1 MSEYMRVVIPHDP
14 YCYPN
19 TNVLINKFNITN
31 LPNLAQAE
39 AMFSAIALRV
49 LYDSPL
55 EGKYDFEHLCEF
67 HKFAFQDLYTW
78 AGTPR
83 VIDLMKRE
91 EILNNQSVDYTH
103 APDIPNLANAVLNEM
118 RNREWGKMSLDEQAT
133 HLSSDMAKLWKVH
146 PFREGNTRTTIAFV
160 CQFAESKGMYID
172 RNIFAKNADITRAT
186 LVIACGKGEIYDI
199 EALRSLVKL
208 ALADGL
214 EKNKNQNQKR
224 DMNDWKSILSK
235 MRDDNTSNKGASNTK
250 MKKPREER

>member
-133 HLSSDMAKLWKVH
+133 HLSSDMAKLWRVH
-146 PFREGNTRTTIAFV
+146 PFREGNTRTTIAFT
-160 CQFAESKGMYID
+160 CQFAESKGMFMD
-172 RNIFAKNADITRAT
+172 RNIFAKHAETTRST
-186 LVIACGKGEIYDI
+186 LVLASSKEGIKSPH
-199 EALRSLVKL
+199 ALRALVKL
-208 ALADGL
+208 SLEEGL
-214 EKNKNQNQKR
+214 EKHQNQQQK
-224 DMNDWKSILSK
+224 MSMGGWKSIISK
-235 MRDDNTSNKGASNTK
+235 MKDNINSKKGESNTK
-250 MKKPREER
+250 TKNTRDER